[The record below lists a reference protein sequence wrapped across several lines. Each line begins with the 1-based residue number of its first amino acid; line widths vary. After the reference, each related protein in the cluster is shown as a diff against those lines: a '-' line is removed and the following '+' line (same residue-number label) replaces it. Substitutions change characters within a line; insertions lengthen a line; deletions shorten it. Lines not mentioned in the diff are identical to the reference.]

1 MECAA
6 MIEVAAQKTLWYS
19 VPGLA
24 SEPQGITRYL
34 CADGDGIVTL
44 EEIDGFFNLVD
55 QGTHIKKLGRDLSN
69 ALRVAE
75 SYLHTNYRAIY
86 ETCLINY

>member
-1 MECAA
+1 
-6 MIEVAAQKTLWYS
+6 MIEVATQKTLWYS
-19 VPGLA
+19 VQGLA
-24 SEPQGITRYL
+24 NEPQGITRYL
-34 CADGDGIVTL
+34 CADGDGIVAL